1 MPKDAFSI
9 DDLSAQ
15 WIAYYKILIAQGDK
29 SLASILTA
37 SKPTLLNFEA
47 TFILPNNLMA
57 EQLGRIKPRLLKHL
71 RENLNNF
78 SLDLTI
84 KVEETEV
91 KKFVYTPQEKYNKLI
106 ELNPDIVLLR
116 TLFKLDI

>member
-1 MPKDAFSI
+1 
-9 DDLSAQ
+9 
-15 WIAYYKILIAQGDK
+15 
-29 SLASILTA
+29 
-37 SKPTLLNFEA
+37 
-47 TFILPNNLMA
+47 MA

-71 RENLNNF
+71 REKLNNF
-78 SLDLTI
+78 SLDLTV